1 MVRHWFKKPT
11 SFWIP
16 LVMLSLLFVIGCGS
30 AAQPTSTERTE
41 TAKPME
47 QGQSMAA
54 PTAVPQTMLEAQPEK
69 TKLQRM
75 VVAISPM
82 GWDTNFTYRVSTTGL
97 LDKRPIQEMLI
108 GIDRVTGAYEPQLAT
123 SWEMAPNGQDW
134 TFKLRKGVPWHG
146 EAAKPEGWGE
156 FTARDVRHTAFM
168 HTNPDAAASNGGKWN
183 EITGVLKEDRTQE
196 NAFEIVAQKAE
207 AALEIV
213 DDYTVVIHSNTVQP
227 ELYYYHSVNRGYP
240 IVSKARYDGLGKEEV
255 GQAIVGTGP
264 LKFVERKEAQHVLYE
279 VVEDHWRVTPEY
291 NELEFRWVA
300 ESATRLA
307 TLLTGEV
314 HMADIERA
322 LQPQA
327 RDQGMRVIR
336 SKFPGMHVSWGYHGL
351 YFTVPEFL
359 DPDLPWLD
367 VRVRRAMQK
376 AVDAEGIASALLGD
390 SEVERPAIYG
400 FHPVLDVEM
409 WPNVWNSKWVED
421 WEEYYGYDPERA
433 KELLAEAG
441 YPNGFEF
448 TIHLTPLSGLP
459 EIVDIG
465 QAIAVDFQKIGLK
478 PKLEELDYPVSRAMA
493 RAHKASGVLRPSRS
507 SHRTILSATS
517 YSTKHSSYHIYTNPE
532 VDKIIEELEVTV
544 DNLRRGELLQKMGDI
559 QYYDN
564 ARLQM
569 FGLYVEMTVN
579 PKYVANYDFP
589 STMSGYFTHLE
600 YIDTVPQ

>member
-1 MVRHWFKKPT
+1 MLRHWFKRPT

-16 LVMLSLLFVIGCGS
+16 LVVLSLLFVIACGS
-30 AAQPTSTERTE
+30 AAQQTSTEATE
-41 TAKPME
+41 AVKTTEKDQA
-47 QGQSMAA
+47 MAA
-54 PTAVPQTMLEAQPEK
+54 PTAVPLSQSEPQMPE
-69 TKLQRM
+69 TKLQRV
-75 VVAISPM
+75 VVAVSPM

-97 LDKRPIQEMLI
+97 LDKRPVQEMLI
-108 GIDRVTGAYEPQLAT
+108 GIDRVTGAYEPQLAEK
-123 SWEMAPNGQDW
+123 WEMAPNGMDW
-134 TFKLRKGVPWHG
+134 TFTLRKGVSWHG
-146 EAAKPEGWGE
+146 EAAKPGGWGE

-168 HTNPDAAASNGGKWN
+168 HTNPDSIASNGDKW
-183 EITGVLKEDRTQE
+183 R
-196 NAFEIVAQKAE
+196 EIVGVTKADRKANSVELIQNKAAE
-207 AALEIV
+207 AVEIL
-213 DDYTVVIHSNTVQP
+213 DDYTVVIHSKTVQP

-240 IVSKARYDGLGKEEV
+240 IVSKARYDSLGKEEI

-264 LKFVERKEAQHVLYE
+264 LKFVQRKEAQHVLYE
-279 VVEDHWRVTPEY
+279 AVEDHWRVTPQY

-307 TLLTGEV
+307 TLITGEV
-314 HMADIERA
+314 HMADVERV
-322 LQPQA
+322 LQAQA
-327 RDQGMRVIR
+327 REQGMNVMP
-336 SKFPGMHVSWGYHGL
+336 SKFPGMNVSWGFYGQ
-351 YFTVPEFL
+351 YQTVPEYL

-376 AVDAEGIASALLGD
+376 AVDTEGIVAALMAG
-390 SEVERPAIYG
+390 SEVQYPSIYG
-400 FHPVLDVEM
+400 YHPMLDVEM
-409 WPNVWNSKWVED
+409 WSNVWNPKWFED
-421 WEEYYGYDPERA
+421 WEEYYGYDPEKA

-478 PKLEELDYPVSRAMA
+478 PKLEELDYPVSAAMA

-517 YSTKHSSYHIYTNPE
+517 YSTKNSSTHIYTNPE
-532 VDKIIEELEVTV
+532 IDKVIEELERTV
-544 DNLRRGELLQKMGDI
+544 DNRKRGELLRKMGDI

-569 FGLYVEMTVN
+569 FGLFVEMMVN
-579 PKYVANYDFP
+579 PEYIANYEFP
-589 STMSGYFTHLE
+589 STMSGYFSHLE
-600 YIDTVPQ
+600 YIETVPQ